1 MGEIP
6 MTTRNRHYLLDLV
19 EEERYLSE
27 SILLQ
32 IEEYTKSFK
41 NIPVSDSIRE
51 KEIIPL
57 LGLLKECRS
66 YDDFHKGRVWAY
78 LESVKNKKPIDLF
91 TVSESKR
98 GSVYQLLSLVLEK
111 KNIGIISGSFSYG
124 ELKEIEELFISNS
137 ISPSELTNLLEDV
150 DYDME
155 VDIHSI
161 FTSYPSKLID
171 RLITLSDK
179 IFSYSSIFDS
189 TDTQSTQLTQL
200 NSTDSIDSHSVN
212 GITDITKYIQGYTQK
227 GGGVYRVN
235 ATFDENM
242 SKIEK
247 IREVLSKIEIFL
259 QSEKVIIG
267 TRFFTEK
274 TTSLLIH
281 LSKSNSEDG
290 WVPISKNFLIHNKL
304 DSLTSAQ
311 IVNRKNQ
318 ESNSSLHVL
327 KELGLI
333 KIRGYDVNSGKSR
346 EVKLTNL
353 GLAIAGILSMGI
365 KRPKMRELE
374 FSPGDINEDIQDWK
388 FYSDRFIPNTGLL
401 RKVIASF
408 SSAKIH
414 LPSYIFEMK
423 SINPILDLSC
433 EDYKIFVLENLEQ
446 IENRVI
452 PIDIKS
458 IANFHR
464 DIDLLTTGHN
474 LKQNS
479 KTREWEI
486 RSTFTLGST
495 GRLFARNGVQG
506 ITKISKFVVH
516 KGRFNYDIPN
526 SQIRVLVQE
535 LEKVKIR
542 FWDEFNETEKQYCE
556 EGLKHLIEYR
566 DGDLKKKDI
575 ARNLCISVDD
585 WKKCLYTLVFGGPLS
600 ASPETSIGSIV
611 NKYRYV
617 PGFKSS
623 KLFKELDK
631 FKRPINIWLKYCQ
644 RFYMEYEL
652 TAEQEVDFKY
662 SLIEMGADPSKYD
675 PNDYCYNG
683 IIFLNKY
690 SDIFADSKR
699 LSSFILQGIES
710 SFIFRLSIAL
720 VDVGIEVISYE
731 FDGIVTSKPIPE
743 KYLNYAREKSG
754 FTTGQVLVKD
764 FTKSLED

>member
-1 MGEIP
+1 
-6 MTTRNRHYLLDLV
+6 MTTKNRHYLLDLI
-19 EEERYLSE
+19 EEKKYLSE
-27 SILLQ
+27 AILLQ

-41 NIPVSDSIRE
+41 NIPVSDSIR
-51 KEIIPL
+51 KNEIIPL
-57 LGLLKECRS
+57 LDLLKKYRS

-78 LESVKNKKPIDLF
+78 LESVKNKKPIELF
-91 TVSESKR
+91 TVSDHRKR
-98 GSVYQLLSLVLEK
+98 QRVFQLLSSVLEK
-111 KNIGIISGSFSYG
+111 KNIGIVSGSIPYE
-124 ELKEIEELFISNS
+124 ELKETGELFISHS
-137 ISPSELTNLLEDV
+137 ISPSELIAKLDEV
-150 DYDME
+150 EYDMIE
-155 VDIHSI
+155 DIHSV
-161 FTSYPSKLID
+161 FNSYPTELID
-171 RLITLSDK
+171 KLITLSDSV
-179 IFSYSSIFDS
+179 FSYSSILDS
-189 TDTQSTQLTQL
+189 TQSTVSHSM
-200 NSTDSIDSHSVN
+200 NGISSIDEIYT
-212 GITDITKYIQGYTQK
+212 GIYQQ
-227 GGGVYRVN
+227 GGGVGYVN

-242 SKIEK
+242 SKIER
-247 IREVLSKIEIFL
+247 IREILSKIEVFL
-259 QSEKVIIG
+259 QSEKVILG
-267 TRFFTEK
+267 NRLFLEK
-274 TTSLLIH
+274 STSLLIH
-281 LSKSNSEDG
+281 LSKSNSDDG
-290 WVPISKNFLIHNKL
+290 WIPISKNFLVHNKL
-304 DSLTSAQ
+304 DSLTSVQ
-311 IVNRKNQ
+311 IVNRKSQ
-318 ESNSSLHVL
+318 ESNSSLYVL

-333 KIRGYDVNSGKSR
+333 EVIGYSAKSNKSR

-353 GLAIAGILSMGI
+353 GLAIVGILSMDI

-374 FSPGDINEDIQDWK
+374 FIPGDINEDIQDWK

-401 RKVIASF
+401 KRVIDSF
-408 SSAKIH
+408 SHAKIH
-414 LPSYIFEMK
+414 LPSYISEMK

-433 EDYKIFVLENLEQ
+433 EDYKIFVLDNLEQ
-446 IENRVI
+446 IENDVI
-452 PIDIKS
+452 PVDIRS

-464 DIDLLTTGHN
+464 DVDLLTTGHN

-535 LEKVKIR
+535 LEKVKTR
-542 FWDEFNETEKQYCE
+542 FWDEFNETEKQDCE

-566 DGDLKKKDI
+566 DGTLKKKDI

-617 PGFKSS
+617 AGFKSS

-631 FKRPINIWLKYCQ
+631 FKRPINIWLNYCQ

-662 SLIEMGADPSKYD
+662 SLIEMGSDFSKYD
-675 PNDYCYNG
+675 PDDYCYNG

-710 SFIFRLSIAL
+710 SFIFHLGITL
-720 VDVGIEVISYE
+720 KDGGIEVISYE

-743 KYLNYAREKSG
+743 KYVNYAREKSG
-754 FTTGQVLVKD
+754 FTTGQVLVKGFD
-764 FTKSLED
+764 KSLED

>member
-1 MGEIP
+1 M
-6 MTTRNRHYLLDLV
+6 
-19 EEERYLSE
+19 
-27 SILLQ
+27 
-32 IEEYTKSFK
+32 
-41 NIPVSDSIRE
+41 
-51 KEIIPL
+51 
-57 LGLLKECRS
+57 
-66 YDDFHKGRVWAY
+66 YD
-78 LESVKNKKPIDLF
+78 I
-91 TVSESKR
+91 
-98 GSVYQLLSLVLEK
+98 
-111 KNIGIISGSFSYG
+111 
-124 ELKEIEELFISNS
+124 
-137 ISPSELTNLLEDV
+137 
-150 DYDME
+150 
-155 VDIHSI
+155 
-161 FTSYPSKLID
+161 
-171 RLITLSDK
+171 
-179 IFSYSSIFDS
+179 SSIDMIY
-189 TDTQSTQLTQL
+189 T
-200 NSTDSIDSHSVN
+200 
-212 GITDITKYIQGYTQK
+212 GIYQQ
-227 GGGVYRVN
+227 GGGVGYVN
-235 ATFDENM
+235 ATFYENM
-242 SKIEK
+242 SKIER
-247 IREVLSKIEIFL
+247 IIEILSKIEVFL
-259 QSEKVIIG
+259 QSEKVILG
-267 TRFFTEK
+267 NRLFLEK
-274 TTSLLIH
+274 STSFLIH

-290 WVPISKNFLIHNKL
+290 WIPVSRNFLAHNGL
-304 DSLTSAQ
+304 ESLTSTQ
-311 IVNRKNQ
+311 LVNRKSQ
-318 ESNSSLHVL
+318 EVNSSLYVL
-327 KELGLI
+327 KGIGLI
-333 KIRGYDVNSGKSR
+333 EVRGYSAKSNKSR

-353 GLAIAGILSMGI
+353 GLAITGILSMEI

-374 FSPGDINEDIQDWK
+374 FTSGDINEDIQDWK

-414 LPSYIFEMK
+414 LPSYISEMK

-433 EDYKIFVLENLEQ
+433 EDYKIFVLGNLEQ

-535 LEKVKIR
+535 LEKVKTR

-631 FKRPINIWLKYCQ
+631 FKRPINIWLNYCQ

-683 IIFLNKY
+683 IIFLSKY

-743 KYLNYAREKSG
+743 KYINYAREKSG
-754 FTTGQVLVKD
+754 FTTGQVLVKGFD
-764 FTKSLED
+764 KSLED

>member
-1 MGEIP
+1 
-6 MTTRNRHYLLDLV
+6 MTTINRHYLLDLV

-57 LGLLKECRS
+57 LRLLKECRS

-78 LESVKNKKPIDLF
+78 LESVKNKKPIELF
-91 TVSESKR
+91 TVSDHRKR
-98 GSVYQLLSLVLEK
+98 QRVFQLLSSVLEK
-111 KNIGIISGSFSYG
+111 KNIGIVSGSIPYE
-124 ELKEIEELFISNS
+124 ELKETGELFISHS
-137 ISPSELTNLLEDV
+137 ISPSELIAKLDEV
-150 DYDME
+150 EYDMIE
-155 VDIHSI
+155 DIHSV
-161 FTSYPSKLID
+161 FNSYPTELID
-171 RLITLSDK
+171 KLITLSDRV
-179 IFSYSSIFDS
+179 FSYSSILDS
-189 TDTQSTQLTQL
+189 TQSTQ
-200 NSTDSIDSHSVN
+200 STVSHSMYDISSIDMIYT
-212 GITDITKYIQGYTQK
+212 GIYQQ
-227 GGGVYRVN
+227 GGGVGYVN
-235 ATFDENM
+235 ATFYENM
-242 SKIEK
+242 SKIER
-247 IREVLSKIEIFL
+247 IIEILSKIEVFL
-259 QSEKVIIG
+259 QSEKVILG
-267 TRFFTEK
+267 NRLFLEK
-274 TTSLLIH
+274 STSFLIH

-290 WVPISKNFLIHNKL
+290 WIPVSRNFLAHNGL
-304 DSLTSAQ
+304 ESLTSTQ
-311 IVNRKNQ
+311 LVNRKSQ
-318 ESNSSLHVL
+318 EVNSSLYVL
-327 KELGLI
+327 KGIGLI
-333 KIRGYDVNSGKSR
+333 EVRGYSAKSNKSR

-353 GLAIAGILSMGI
+353 GLAITGILSMEI

-374 FSPGDINEDIQDWK
+374 FTSGDINEDIQDWK

-414 LPSYIFEMK
+414 LPSYISEMK

-433 EDYKIFVLENLEQ
+433 EDYKIFVLGNLEQ

-535 LEKVKIR
+535 LEKVKTR

-631 FKRPINIWLKYCQ
+631 FKRPINIWLNYCQ

-683 IIFLNKY
+683 IIFLSKY

-743 KYLNYAREKSG
+743 KYINYAREKSG
-754 FTTGQVLVKD
+754 FTTGQVLVKGFD
-764 FTKSLED
+764 KSLED